1 MAGTG
6 TTVPMAER
14 QLRVEPVMGT
24 TVTIDVRH
32 PFVDEA
38 ALDAAIAWFHDVDRR
53 FSPYREDSQVTR
65 VGSGDL
71 PFDAADADVR
81 SMFTL
86 ADRLRER
93 TDGYFDPR
101 GHRDDGRPDPT
112 GVVKGWSVDEAIAG
126 LRVAGAR
133 NVQVVAGGD
142 LIALGEPEPGRPWR
156 VGVRHPDDA
165 GAVAA
170 VLLVRGLAVAT
181 SGLYERGAHIRDP
194 HSGSAPTGLRSLT
207 VVGPDLATT
216 DAFATAGFAMGEA
229 GIGWVARQPG
239 FGALGITDE
248 GRIVWTPM
256 LADLLDPGTTG

>member
-1 MAGTG
+1 
-6 TTVPMAER
+6 
-14 QLRVEPVMGT
+14 MGT
-24 TVTIDVRH
+24 TVTIDVRS

-53 FSPYREDSQVTR
+53 FSPYKADSQVTR
-65 VGSGDL
+65 VGMGEL
-71 PFDAADADVR
+71 AFEDADPDVR

-86 ADRLRER
+86 ADNLRLR

-126 LRVAGAR
+126 LRLAGAR

-142 LIALGEPEPGRPWR
+142 LVALGEPEPGRPWR
-156 VGVRHPDDA
+156 VGIRHPDDA
-165 GAVAA
+165 TAVAA
-170 VLLVRGLAVAT
+170 VLQVRDLAVAT

-194 HSGSAPTGLRSLT
+194 HSGLVPAGLRSLT

-239 FGALGITDE
+239 FGALGITDD
-248 GRIVWTPM
+248 GRTVWTPM
-256 LADLLDPGTTG
+256 VDTLLDQEATA

>member
-1 MAGTG
+1 M
-6 TTVPMAER
+6 PER

-24 TVTIDVRH
+24 TVTIDVRV
-32 PFVDEA
+32 PFIDEA

-53 FSPYREDSQVTR
+53 FSPYRADSQVTR
-65 VGSGDL
+65 VGSGELAFED
-71 PFDAADADVR
+71 ADADVR

-86 ADRLRER
+86 ADRLRDR

-112 GVVKGWSVDEAIAG
+112 GVVKGWSVDEAITS
-126 LRVAGAR
+126 LRLAGAR

-142 LIALGEPEPGRPWR
+142 LVALGEPEPGRSWR

-165 GAVAA
+165 MQVAA

-194 HSGSAPTGLRSLT
+194 HTGTVPTGLRSLT
-207 VVGPDLATT
+207 VVGPDLATV

-229 GIGWVARQPG
+229 GIGWVARQQG
-239 FGALGITDE
+239 FGALGITDA
-248 GRIVWTPM
+248 GRTVWTP
-256 LADLLDPGTTG
+256 LVDELLEPGMRA